1 MKKRKW
7 SLYVVV
13 ERIDGT
19 IMKQSV
25 GKVYEDASDEEISRL
40 VRAYKKLLGDSY
52 FIIDWY
58 LDR

>member
-1 MKKRKW
+1 MSKRKW
-7 SLYVVV
+7 NLYVVV

-25 GKVYEDASDEEISRL
+25 GKVHEGASDKEISSL
-40 VRAYKKLLGDSY
+40 IRAYKKLLGDSY